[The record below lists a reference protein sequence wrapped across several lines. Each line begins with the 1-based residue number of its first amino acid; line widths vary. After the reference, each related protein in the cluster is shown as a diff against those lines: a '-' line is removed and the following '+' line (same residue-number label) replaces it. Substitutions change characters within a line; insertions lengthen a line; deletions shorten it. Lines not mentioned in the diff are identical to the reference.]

1 MCYINRIMIH
11 MRETLK
17 EGLMYFQDSQ
27 VALDKEKLLDLNLS
41 YSKTLVFLALASKAQ
56 THSLKEAEPI
66 PI

>member
-1 MCYINRIMIH
+1 MCYINRIMIL

-41 YSKTLVFLALASKAQ
+41 YSKTLVSLALASKAL
-56 THSLKEAEPI
+56 THLLKEAEPI